1 MNVAKSF
8 LKLLNKHFPKT
19 KKLHKIFNCN
29 SVKVRY
35 SCIEKIFTII
45 SNNNKNIFQ

>member
-8 LKLLNKHFPKT
+8 LKLLDKHFPKT

-29 SVKVRY
+29 SVKVTY
-35 SCIEKIFTII
+35 SCTENIFTIL
-45 SNNNKNIFQ
+45 SNNNKKIF